1 MYSNFYDVNKLFLI
15 SEKKNANY
23 VPNKDCANVI
33 KFMKI
38 TSNSTHNKQERQK
51 AQNDKKKSF
60 LNETVENADLHKP
73 VLNKT
78 NTNDQKRQT
87 NE

>member
-1 MYSNFYDVNKLFLI
+1 
-15 SEKKNANY
+15 
-23 VPNKDCANVI
+23 
-33 KFMKI
+33 MKI

-60 LNETVENADLHKP
+60 LNESVENADLHKP